1 MRENAAL
8 LIVGSGL
15 AGMALAWHHAHLA
28 PGQKIVLIG
37 GAPLRAGSSAYAQ
50 GGIAAVLPGSD
61 DHWRQHAE
69 DTLRAGA
76 GLCDPTAVDTILAEA
91 PQAMAQLA
99 DWGMH
104 FDQENGRPHLARE
117 GGHSQARVWHRRD
130 HTGRS
135 LMETLLQRCAEQP
148 EIEFREGHRLGRLVP
163 TASGRCTGAILLDR
177 HNRAYWQGAAHTALA
192 TGGLGQLYPFTSN
205 PAAANGR
212 GLAEALRAGAQMKD
226 LPYVQFHPTV
236 LAAAPDREGRSV
248 LLSEAL
254 RGAGARLVNADGR
267 RFMPGYH
274 PDGEL
279 ATRDVVALSIA
290 MERKAGR
297 ETFLDVRHWPRGQM
311 STAFPSIAAALE
323 AKNIQPEEELLPVLP
338 GAHYLCGGVAT
349 DLAGRTSLS
358 GLYALGECART
369 GLHGANRLAS
379 NSLLEALVMARR
391 TAEHIVQQAPGP
403 PPERPALSALPARM
417 KTEAPE
423 AALRQILQ
431 KHLGV
436 VRSGA
441 GLETLRGRLAARLA
455 QLPSYHPQEPYYR
468 LAAAMTAE
476 ALGVRENRGCFY
488 RRDRESKAF
497 KQVF

>member
-1 MRENAAL
+1 MKENASL
-8 LIVGSGL
+8 LILGSGL
-15 AGMALAWHHAHLA
+15 AGMALALRYAHLA

-50 GGIAAVLPGSD
+50 GGIAAVLPGSG

-76 GLCDPTAVDTILAEA
+76 GLCDPTAVETLLAEA

-99 DWGMH
+99 DWGMY

-117 GGHSQARVWHRRD
+117 GGHSHARVWHRRD

-135 LMETLLQRCAEQP
+135 LMETLLQRCAERP
-148 EIEFREGHRLGRLVP
+148 EIEFREGHLLARLIP
-163 TASGRCTGAILLDR
+163 TANERCTGALLL
-177 HNRAYWQGAAHTALA
+177 NRQHQCYWQGAAHTALA

-212 GLAEALRAGAQMKD
+212 GLAEALQAGAQMKD

-236 LAAAPDREGRSV
+236 LAATPDEEGRAV

-254 RGAGARLVNADGR
+254 RGAGARLVNAAGH
-267 RFMPGYH
+267 RFMPAYH

-290 MERKAGR
+290 SERAAGR

-311 STAFPSIAAALE
+311 STAFPSIAAALK
-323 AKNIQPEEELLPVLP
+323 ARNIESGKDLLPVLP

-349 DLAGRTSLS
+349 DLAGRTSLP

-391 TAEHIVQQAPGP
+391 TAEHVAAQEPGP
-403 PPERPALSALPARM
+403 PPERPTLAGLPARM
-417 KTEAPE
+417 KLEAPE
-423 AALRQILQ
+423 PALEQILQ
-431 KHLGV
+431 KYLGV

-441 GLETLRGRLAARLA
+441 GLAALRSSLAARLA
-455 QLPSYHPQEPYYR
+455 QLPVYHPQEPYYR
-468 LAAAMTAE
+468 LAAAMTAQAME
-476 ALGVRENRGCFY
+476 VRENRGCFY
-488 RRDRESKAF
+488 RRDRAHKIHAR
-497 KQVF
+497 